1 MAAQKVLRSVES
13 ACWWWFSV
21 AGSLSPSRNVRGE
34 ENEKIPWQ
42 ITGERELAGHGSVF
56 VGSRCKVSSRMQS
69 SGGGM
74 LSISCKHAY
83 TSGWRL

>member
-1 MAAQKVLRSVES
+1 MAAPKVLCSVEC

-21 AGSLSPSRNVRGE
+21 AWSRSPSRNVRGE
-34 ENEKIPWQ
+34 ENEKIPSQ
-42 ITGERELAGHGSVF
+42 IIGEHGLAGKGSVF
-56 VGSRCKVSSRMQS
+56 VGSRCKVSSRMRS

-83 TSGWRL
+83 TS